1 MQNSEEGDQE
11 VLTVSVKEAVR
22 ITGLGRSFLYELMKA
37 GELSYKNIG
46 KRRIIPLTD
55 LRRLVLSK

>member
-1 MQNSEEGDQE
+1 MQPDEEENQE

-22 ITGLGRSFLYELMKA
+22 ITGLGRSYLYELMKA
-37 GELSYKNIG
+37 GDLSYKNVG
-46 KRRIIPLTD
+46 KRRLIPLTN